1 MLAALVLLSA
11 LAELWLVEHT
21 QDLLQLVPFALCG
34 VGLVALAAAAL
45 RPGKSTLI
53 ALRAVMLLVAL
64 GGLVGVATHLLQ
76 NLAFE
81 HEIRP
86 NSTLWAALAAGLK
99 GAAPILAPGVL
110 VFAALLA
117 LIATYR
123 HPAFEDRRFTHN

>member
-1 MLAALVLLSA
+1 MLAALVLLSV

-21 QDLLQLVPFALCG
+21 QDLLQFLPFALCG
-34 VGLVALAAAAL
+34 VGLVAVVAAAL

-64 GGLVGVATHLLQ
+64 GGLVGVAIHLLQ

-81 HEIRP
+81 QEIRP
-86 NSTLWAALAAGLK
+86 NSTLWAALLAGLK

-110 VFAALLA
+110 VFAAVLA

-123 HPAFEDRRFTHN
+123 HPALEDRRST